1 MIVEYIRYKIPES
14 RRKEFEA
21 AYDKAQ
27 ASLRASPHCLTYE
40 VSHGVEELN
49 NYIVRIEWDSEE
61 GHMKGFRTSPEFQ
74 TFFAAVRPFFND
86 IQEMKHYSLTSIKGK
101 K

>member
-14 RRKEFEA
+14 RHKEFEA

-27 ASLRASPHCLTYE
+27 ASLRASPHCLSYE
-40 VSHGVEELN
+40 VSHGVEEPN
-49 NYIVRIEWDSEE
+49 NYVVRIEWDSEE

-74 TFFAAVRPFFND
+74 GFFAAVRPFFND
-86 IQEMKHYSLTSIKGK
+86 IQEMKHYAITSIKGK

>member
-1 MIVEYIRYKIPES
+1 MIVEYIRYKIAES
-14 RRKEFEA
+14 RHKEFEG

-27 ASLRASPHCLTYE
+27 ASLRASPHCLSYE
-40 VSHGVEELN
+40 VSHGVEEPN
-49 NYIVRIEWDSEE
+49 NYVVRIEWDSEN

-74 TFFAAVRPFFND
+74 TFFLAVRPFFND
-86 IQEMKHYSLTSIKGK
+86 IQEMKHYSVTSIKGK

>member
-14 RRKEFEA
+14 RHKEFEA

-27 ASLRASPHCLTYE
+27 ASLKASSHCLSYE
-40 VSHGVEELN
+40 VSHGIEEPD
-49 NYIVRIEWDSEE
+49 NYVVRIEWDSEE

-74 TFFAAVRPFFND
+74 TFFAAVRPFFNE
-86 IQEMKHYSLTSIKGK
+86 IQEMKHYAITDTRHRK
-101 K
+101 

>member
-1 MIVEYIRYKIPES
+1 MIVEYIRYKISES
-14 RRKEFEA
+14 HHNEFEE
-21 AYDKAQ
+21 AYDNAQ
-27 ASLRASPHCLTYE
+27 ASLRASPHCLSYE
-40 VSHGVEELN
+40 VSHSVEEPD
-49 NYIVRIEWDSEE
+49 NYVVRIEWDSEE

-86 IQEMKHYSLTSIKGK
+86 IQEMKHYSVTSIKGK

>member
-1 MIVEYIRYKIPES
+1 MIIEYIRYKIPEA

-21 AYDKAQ
+21 AYDQAQ
-27 ASLRASPHCLTYE
+27 ASLNASSHCLAYE
-40 VSHGVEELN
+40 ISHGIEELD

-74 TFFAAVRPFFND
+74 PFFAAVRPFFND
-86 IQEMKHYSLTSIKGK
+86 IQDMKHYAITATTHRK
-101 K
+101 